1 MSHSAVIV
9 APAGT
14 TLSPEERA
22 FFAEAAPWG
31 FILFTRNLTS
41 HDQIRAL
48 CNDLR
53 DAVGYD
59 APILIDQEG
68 GRVQR
73 LRPPLARDWNP
84 PLKDVARLGKHA
96 AKGMYLRARIIAWEL
111 LDLGI
116 DVNCIPTLDV
126 AGSDTHPFLRN
137 RCYGETLED
146 VVSVGHAVAGGLL
159 DGGVLPVIKHMPG
172 HGRGRVDSHVELPH
186 TKALVEE
193 LRASDFAA
201 FAALS
206 DMPLGMSAHMI
217 FEDVDPYFPATQSE
231 RMIHLIRAELG
242 FDGLLMTDDI
252 SMEALSGT
260 VAERGLA
267 AIRAGCDV
275 VLHSNGR
282 MDEMSAL
289 VEAVGTMSEDAALR
303 GKAALAYRQTPA
315 PVDISELAAQFEA
328 LLAGSGE

>member
-1 MSHSAVIV
+1 MSQSAVIV

-41 HDQIRAL
+41 HEQIRAL

-53 DAVGYD
+53 DAVGHD
-59 APILIDQEG
+59 APILVDQEG

-96 AKGMYLRARIIAWEL
+96 ARGMYLRARIIAWEL

-126 AGSDTHPFLRN
+126 AGRDTHPFLRN

-217 FEDVDPYFPATQSE
+217 YEDVDPYFPATQSE

-260 VAERGLA
+260 VAERGAA

-282 MDEMSAL
+282 MDEMASL
-289 VEAVGTMSEDAALR
+289 VEAVGAMSDEAALR

-315 PVDISELAAQFEA
+315 PVDISELAAQFES

>member
-1 MSHSAVIV
+1 MSQSAVIV

-14 TLSPEERA
+14 TVSPEERR

-31 FILFTRNLTS
+31 FILFTRNLQS

-53 DAVGYD
+53 DAVGHD
-59 APILIDQEG
+59 APILVDQEG

-84 PLKDVARLGKHA
+84 PLKDVARLGKQA
-96 AKGMYLRARIIAWEL
+96 ARGMYLRARIIAWEL

-126 AGSDTHPFLRN
+126 AGRDTHPFLRN

-217 FEDVDPYFPATQSE
+217 YEDVDPYFPATQSE
-231 RMIHLIRAELG
+231 RVIHLIRAELG

-282 MDEMSAL
+282 MDEMDAL
-289 VEAVGTMSEDAALR
+289 VEAVGAMSDEAALR
-303 GKAALAYRQTPA
+303 GKAALAFRQTPA
-315 PVDISELAAQFEA
+315 PVDISDLAAQFEA

>member
-1 MSHSAVIV
+1 MSQSAVIV

-14 TLSPEERA
+14 TLSPEERR

-31 FILFTRNLTS
+31 FILFTRNLQS

-53 DAVGYD
+53 DAVGHD
-59 APILIDQEG
+59 APILVDQEG

-84 PLKDVARLGKHA
+84 PLKDVARLGKQA
-96 AKGMYLRARIIAWEL
+96 ARGMYLRARIIAWEL

-126 AGSDTHPFLRN
+126 AGRDTHPFLRN

-217 FEDVDPYFPATQSE
+217 YEDVDPYFPATQSE
-231 RMIHLIRAELG
+231 RVIHLIRAELG

-282 MDEMSAL
+282 MDEMDAL
-289 VEAVGTMSEDAALR
+289 VEAVGAMSDEAALR
-303 GKAALAYRQTPA
+303 GKAALAFRQTPA
-315 PVDISELAAQFEA
+315 PVDISDLAAQFEA